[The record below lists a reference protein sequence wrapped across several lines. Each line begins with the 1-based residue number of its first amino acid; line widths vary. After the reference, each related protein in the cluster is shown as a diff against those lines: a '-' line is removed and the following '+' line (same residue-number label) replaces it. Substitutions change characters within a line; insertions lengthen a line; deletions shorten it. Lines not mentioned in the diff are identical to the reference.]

1 MGEAGIFNE
10 DDRLELI
17 DGDLIDMAPIGTRH
31 AYAVNLLN
39 RFFTKQVSDEKLVC
53 IQNPVQLGSYGEP
66 EPDVAIVVNR
76 EYAKAEQHPQPQDV
90 LLLIEVAETSLD
102 HDRDRKIPF
111 YARYEIPEVWIV
123 DLEGQRVEIYLEP
136 LKIEK
141 TYREVTSLVEGK
153 VTAMGVPEVEIVIA
167 DLWS

>member
-10 DDRLELI
+10 DDRVELI
-17 DGDLIDMAPIGTRH
+17 DGDLIDMAPIGPRH
-31 AYAVNLLN
+31 AYTVNLLN

-90 LLLIEVAETSLD
+90 LLLIEVAETSLVMIAIG
-102 HDRDRKIPF
+102 K
-111 YARYEIPEVWIV
+111 
-123 DLEGQRVEIYLEP
+123 
-136 LKIEK
+136 
-141 TYREVTSLVEGK
+141 YRFMRAMKFRRSGLSTWK
-153 VTAMGVPEVEIVIA
+153 VNEWKFTVNP
-167 DLWS
+167 